1 MLRGHHAVLSPM
13 INVLNVDAADI
24 GKALYY
30 NLGRLIVDRREI
42 ILLIDIR
49 DTIDQGI
56 EVDQGTEEEDT
67 AKANH
72 DQEAIAETEKKE
84 IIEGVTVEA
93 EVEIVNEAEAG
104 AARGRSNYMNEE
116 MIMTFNGSSFEIL

>member
-49 DTIDQGI
+49 AWVFG
-56 EVDQGTEEEDT
+56 
-67 AKANH
+67 
-72 DQEAIAETEKKE
+72 
-84 IIEGVTVEA
+84 
-93 EVEIVNEAEAG
+93 
-104 AARGRSNYMNEE
+104 
-116 MIMTFNGSSFEIL
+116 